1 VTLVYLG
8 LGSNLGRR
16 EDHLAHA
23 IARLQAFARP
33 GTKLAV
39 SSVYETDPVGHLEQP
54 RFLNMVA
61 SLETDLEPEAL
72 LHRVREI
79 EAERGRERSF
89 RDAPR
94 TLDIDLLLY
103 GDRRVRSR
111 RLTIPHPRMND
122 RPFVLVPLLEL
133 DPDLQEPGTGRRY
146 VDILGQPG
154 QAALEPALSGDRLV
168 ARGREADHEA

>member
-8 LGSNLGRR
+8 LGSNLGAARTTSPTPSPGSR
-16 EDHLAHA
+16 PSPA
-23 IARLQAFARP
+23 I
-33 GTKLAV
+33 TKLAV

-61 SLETDLEPEAL
+61 ASRRTWSP
-72 LHRVREI
+72 R
-79 EAERGRERSF
+79 RSSTW
-89 RDAPR
+89 P
-94 TLDIDLLLY
+94 
-103 GDRRVRSR
+103 GRSR
-111 RLTIPHPRMND
+111 PSGGANGPSGTPPGPWTSTCSCTATGGSVAEGLTIPHPRMND